1 MRVWIMIS
9 IFSFAFQACGQKST
23 EQKTNV
29 TTIKTEVK
37 MDLSKITNENVK
49 KAVEALQS
57 NDKDA
62 WFSRF
67 ADEVHFT
74 DDGRTLDFKPFFDN
88 AFNHEENFLEI
99 QKVENNGKDIYGN
112 FFAGQWGTFYVYFK
126 FHEDANGKINRLD
139 IGQVS
144 KLAR

>member
-1 MRVWIMIS
+1 
-9 IFSFAFQACGQKST
+9 
-23 EQKTNV
+23 
-29 TTIKTEVK
+29 
-37 MDLSKITNENVK
+37 MDLSKLTNENVK

-57 NDKDA
+57 NDKDT
-62 WFSRF
+62 WFSYF

-74 DDGRTLDFKPFFDN
+74 DDGRILDFRPFFDN
-88 AFNHEENFLEI
+88 AFDHKEKFLEI
-99 QKVENNGKDIYGN
+99 QKVENDGNDIYGN

-144 KLAR
+144 KLGR